1 MSEEP
6 TTPDLEELVRGT
18 IDPLN
23 VGDLDASLRLYAPD
37 AVWDL
42 SSFGL
47 GTFEGV
53 AAIRPFLEEW
63 ISSYEEYEVK
73 GEEILDLG
81 NGIGFAVMRQGGRP
95 TGSRGHVQERFAS
108 VATWVDGLL
117 VRTTTYLD
125 TDEARAAAERLAE
138 ERG

>member
-1 MSEEP
+1 MAEES
-6 TTPDLEELVRGT
+6 TTPDLVELVRGT

-23 VGDLDASLRLYAPD
+23 VGDIDASLRLYAPD
-37 AVWDL
+37 AFWDL
-42 SSFGL
+42 SSLGL

-53 AAIRPFLEEW
+53 AAIRGFLEEW
-63 ISSYEEYEVK
+63 ISSYEGYEVK

-95 TGSRGHVQERFAS
+95 LGSTGHVQERFAS

-117 VRTTTYLD
+117 VRTVTYLD
-125 TDEARAAAERLAE
+125 IDEARAAAERLAE
-138 ERG
+138 ERE